1 MDSICASSNVTLTKR
16 KVMLEKLISC
26 VLSAG
31 LYFPPDA
38 RGWAGLGKGIP
49 VFLQMV
55 LVSMDREDCA
65 DTDIRQK
72 LYNLSNQMYRE

>member
-1 MDSICASSNVTLTKR
+1 MDSVCASSNVTLTKR

-31 LYFPPDA
+31 LYFPLDA
-38 RGWAGLGKGIP
+38 RGWAGQGIP
-49 VFLQMV
+49 VFLQMG

-72 LYNLSNQMYRE
+72 LYNLSNQMYQV